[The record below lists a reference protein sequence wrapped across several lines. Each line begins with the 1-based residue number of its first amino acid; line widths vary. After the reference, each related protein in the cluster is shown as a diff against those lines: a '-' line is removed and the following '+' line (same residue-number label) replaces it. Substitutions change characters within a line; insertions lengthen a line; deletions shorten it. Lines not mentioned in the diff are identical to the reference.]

1 MFTITHSNIMF
12 RTENKFL
19 ICQAKLINRSAEIR
33 SRQTRTTDSYHCI
46 RYSNP
51 PYYKATLTK
60 GQPFF
65 RDIFQ
70 IHCDSK
76 ILLN

>member
-33 SRQTRTTDSYHCI
+33 SRQTRATDSYHCI
-46 RYSNP
+46 RYSKP
-51 PYYKATLTK
+51 HPIIRPLTK
-60 GQPFF
+60 GQHFF